1 MSSKKALITGITGQ
15 DGSVLAEIL
24 LSKGYAVCGLR
35 PYMPV
40 DDTERLY
47 ALSGD
52 IDLVHADLSDS
63 ASLVRILEQFKPD
76 EIYNL
81 AAMSHVQV
89 SFSMPEHTA
98 NINGLGTVRML
109 EAMRALGMGRDVRFY
124 QASSSEMFGNAPAP
138 QDESTPF
145 APCSPYGAAKL
156 YAYWMVK
163 TYRDAYGFHA
173 SNGILFNH
181 ESAVR
186 GEQFVTR
193 KITRAVGEFS
203 MGRKEPLLLGNLE
216 ARRDWG
222 HARDY
227 MRGAWM
233 MLQRDKP
240 DDYVLA
246 TGKTHSVREFVE
258 RAFAMGGRQIVWSGE
273 GIDETGHDKFGGQV
287 LVRIDPSLFRP
298 QEIHCLV
305 GNAVKAQKILG
316 WAPDHSFGDLVA
328 EMVAADSPASVG
340 KKVYG

>member
-1 MSSKKALITGITGQ
+1 MSHKKALIIGITGQ

-24 LSKGYAVCGLR
+24 LEKGYKVCGLR
-35 PYMPV
+35 PYLPV

-47 ALSGD
+47 PILDHVELVYGD
-52 IDLVHADLSDS
+52 MADS
-63 ASLVRILEQFKPD
+63 ASLIRVLEHFKPD

-98 NINGLGTVRML
+98 NINGIGPVRIL
-109 EAMRALGMGRDVRFY
+109 EAMRMMGIERDVRFY

-138 QDESTPF
+138 QNEDTMF
-145 APCSPYGAAKL
+145 APCSPYGVAKL
-156 YAYWMVK
+156 YAYWMVR

-203 MGRKEPLLLGNLE
+203 MGRKEPLVLGNLE

-233 MLQRDKP
+233 MLQQDAP

-246 TGKTHSVREFVE
+246 TGETHSVREFVE
-258 RAFAMGGRQIVWSGE
+258 MAFAQAGRQIVWNGV
-273 GIDETGHDKFGGQV
+273 GVDETGHDKFGGQM
-287 LVRIDPSLFRP
+287 LVKVNPSLFRP
-298 QEIHCLV
+298 QEINCLI
-305 GNAVKAQKILG
+305 GDPAKARETLG
-316 WAPDHSFGDLVA
+316 WMPDYSFETLVA
-328 EMVAADSPASVG
+328 EMVEADSPASIR
-340 KKVYG
+340 KKAYA